1 MGNHIPCCHDTD
13 DNQENR
19 NHEDEWSVVIL
30 HAPTVPPKSLDVQM
44 TETVKGKKHVRMTAP
59 AILTCREMVK
69 LRASG
74 IVPWGIGITCCR
86 C

>member
-1 MGNHIPCCHDTD
+1 MIPMTIKRIEIMRM
-13 DNQENR
+13 NGLLYFFMR
-19 NHEDEWSVVIL
+19 RRFL
-30 HAPTVPPKSLDVQM
+30 PKILDVQM

-59 AILTCREMVK
+59 AILTGREMVK